1 MGVFEHMNETDLD
14 GGWDFEAGRLPLD
27 FANTTAWHASA
38 QPQEM
43 LKDYSTLVVWSR
55 DADLLTEHEVQYLL
69 AEAKDQPSETSTVL
83 AKAIELRE
91 TLYRIF
97 SAVANDKEAKRTDLS
112 FLNVALTE
120 ALKQT
125 RIISTSSGFEWS
137 WADGEETFDRMLWP
151 IVRAAANLL
160 TSEDLNRIGECA
172 DDRGCGWLFLDTSR
186 NSSRRWCSM
195 DSCGNRAKARRHY
208 RRQTQKQTE

>member
-1 MGVFEHMNETDLD
+1 MNETNLD
-14 GGWDFEAGRLPLD
+14 VDWDFEAGRLPLD

-38 QPQEM
+38 QPQEK
-43 LKDYSTLVVWSR
+43 LKCYSDLVAWSR
-55 DADLLTEHEVQYLL
+55 DADLITEHEAQYLL
-69 AEAKDQPSETSTVL
+69 AEAKDHPSETSTAL

-97 SAVANDKEAKRTDLS
+97 SAVANDKEAKRKDLS
-112 FLNVALTE
+112 NLNAALTE
-120 ALKQT
+120 ALKRT
-125 RIISTSSGFEWS
+125 RIISTSSGFEWG
-137 WADGEETFDRMLWP
+137 WVDGEKTFDRMLWP
-151 IVRAAANLL
+151 ITRAAADLL

-186 NSSRRWCSM
+186 NRSRRWCSM
-195 DSCGNRAKARRHY
+195 DSCGNRSKARRHY